1 MSFFGPPK
9 LPLPPGY
16 PLAPI
21 DANGH
26 VLADGDLVEIPE
38 MPHSL
43 IHDLP
48 AEEDWSGSEEE
59 SGTEGGAVRR
69 TGEEE
74 RAGREAEG
82 RKGKA
87 GAEGRRRDFLS
98 KAGI

>member
-26 VLADGDLVEIPE
+26 VLADGDLVVIPE

-48 AEEDWSGSEEE
+48 AEDVARLKTCEGKTMRILEIDGYGS
-59 SGTEGGAVRR
+59 VWF
-69 TGEEE
+69 GEKDPWFSLRPFEVVLVSP
-74 RAGREAEG
+74 REN
-82 RKGKA
+82 
-87 GAEGRRRDFLS
+87 D
-98 KAGI
+98 I